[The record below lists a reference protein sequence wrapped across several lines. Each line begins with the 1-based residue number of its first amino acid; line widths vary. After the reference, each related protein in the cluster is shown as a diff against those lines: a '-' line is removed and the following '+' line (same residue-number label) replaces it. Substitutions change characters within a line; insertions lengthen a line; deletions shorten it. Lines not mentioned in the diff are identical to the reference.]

1 MKRWMEE
8 LLDAQLEQALKPK
21 SSFRKTLLKFTALLF
36 GLATVFIQSMQWIWD
51 SYQQHQWIYL
61 AFCFSQFDYHLIGD

>member
-1 MKRWMEE
+1 MEALDGE

-21 SSFRKTLLKFTALLF
+21 SSFGKPVLKFTGFLF
-36 GLATVFIQSMQWIWD
+36 GTATVVQSVQWICD

-61 AFCFSQFDYHLIGD
+61 LLL